1 MDMNTAGLISDGPT
15 VSKLADNLL
24 YIRNIRVSADGTYHL
39 HLVFVIGNSTF
50 AFYFYTAI

>member
-50 AFYFYTAI
+50 AFYFYTII